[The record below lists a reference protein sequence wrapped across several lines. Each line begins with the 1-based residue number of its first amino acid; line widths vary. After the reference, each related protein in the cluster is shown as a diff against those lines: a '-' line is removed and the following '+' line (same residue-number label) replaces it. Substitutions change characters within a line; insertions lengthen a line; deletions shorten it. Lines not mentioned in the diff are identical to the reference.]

1 MAASNAPRDVNSVM
15 FPRYLNWASD
25 VLEKRGLGAGFP
37 LQFQIFNQYAPRFV
51 HNSKHN
57 LNLVRV
63 NGPVQIPR
71 VRNETPMTGVNAPV
85 IPNLP
90 FNDLGFGRSYNVWVL
105 MATLTGVLGVM
116 LL

>member
-1 MAASNAPRDVNSVM
+1 MAASNAPRNVNSVM
-15 FPRYLNWASD
+15 YPRYLNWAHD

-37 LQFQIFNQYAPRFV
+37 LQFQIFNQRAPNFV
-51 HNSKHN
+51 NNSRQN
-57 LNLVRV
+57 MNLVRV
-63 NGPVQIPR
+63 NGGVAIPR

-90 FNDLGFGRSYNVWVL
+90 FNDLGYGRSWNVWVA
-105 MATLTGVLGVM
+105 MATLTGILGVM